1 MLVEAESNTK
11 EIKNIAIR
19 ENMLLGLLRCLLCR
33 KLLRRHCL
41 CCLLCCELL
50 LLLLLRCLC
59 SHCRLLTLLII
70 QKHGLLLLQ

>member
-19 ENMLLGLLRCLLCR
+19 ENMLLGLLRCLLC
-33 KLLRRHCL
+33 
-41 CCLLCCELL
+41 CLLGRELLLL

-70 QKHGLLLLQ
+70 QKHWLLLLQ